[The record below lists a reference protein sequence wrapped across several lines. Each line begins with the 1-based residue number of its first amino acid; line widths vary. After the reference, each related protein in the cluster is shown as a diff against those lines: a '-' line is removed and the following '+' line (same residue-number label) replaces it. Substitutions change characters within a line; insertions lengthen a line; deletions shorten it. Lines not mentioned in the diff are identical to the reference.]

1 MARVTASRI
10 PRIRGIWL
18 AGLVALSLL
27 TFGIVP
33 HSAAAGRASTPS
45 APVAQAAS
53 HVDPVVFT
61 RAPTS
66 HGAIVKTP
74 APYGDLVVGATLF
87 GLVAWLFAGRRGHD
101 RAPRLVRRGPR
112 LSRAPPLTA

>member
-1 MARVTASRI
+1 MAKVTASRI

-18 AGLVALSLL
+18 AGLVALGLL

-33 HSAAAGRASTPS
+33 HSASVGHASMPS

-66 HGAIVKTP
+66 HVAIVKTP
-74 APYGDLVVGATLF
+74 APYGDLAVGAAVF
-87 GLVAWLFAGRRGHD
+87 ALVAWLFAARRGHG
-101 RAPRLVRRGPR
+101 RAPRSVRRGPR

>member
-1 MARVTASRI
+1 MARVTAGRI
-10 PRIRGIWL
+10 SRIRGIWL